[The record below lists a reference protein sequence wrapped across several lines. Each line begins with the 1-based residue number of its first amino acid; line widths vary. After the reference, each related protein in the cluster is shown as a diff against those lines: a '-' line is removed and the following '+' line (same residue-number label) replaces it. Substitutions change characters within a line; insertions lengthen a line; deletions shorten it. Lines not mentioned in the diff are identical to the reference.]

1 MDTLTPIPTPP
12 AQRWREFR
20 IQTLPVVTF
29 LVVMVCVGMLWKQY
43 VLPTNIIGEVEAV
56 RANLISTVPGTLKE
70 LKVSRFDRVTNGQVV
85 AVISTMD
92 TETFQASLRS
102 IEADLKLMRAR
113 MQLDMERNAATYEG
127 MRLDLLQE
135 RVDLA
140 IERVNNKF
148 YESEVIRQRQLLT
161 NTPVL
166 IDMTTYEYWVRLAE
180 TTRTNIV
187 EREKYLAE
195 KEKTLPV
202 LAPGTKADE
211 AIVEAIR
218 AQEEKLRAEVM
229 TISLKSP
236 IDGMVSFVL
245 HAQGEKVV
253 ANMPLITISA
263 VSSTRI
269 IGYVR
274 KPFSNMPKPGD
285 TVQIRRQTFKRESAQ
300 ATVLEVSS
308 QLEPITSTLVP
319 AQAGV
324 KVELGLAFAISMPAE
339 LALIPGEPVDLI
351 FGKK

>member
-20 IQTLPVVTF
+20 IQTLPIVTF

-70 LKVSRFDRVTNGQVV
+70 LKVSRFDRVTNGQVI

-140 IERVNNKF
+140 IERVNNKY

-195 KEKTLPV
+195 KEKALPA
-202 LAPGTKADE
+202 LAPLH
-211 AIVEAIR
+211 
-218 AQEEKLRAEVM
+218 LRHPMA
-229 TISLKSP
+229 
-236 IDGMVSFVL
+236 
-245 HAQGEKVV
+245 
-253 ANMPLITISA
+253 
-263 VSSTRI
+263 
-269 IGYVR
+269 
-274 KPFSNMPKPGD
+274 
-285 TVQIRRQTFKRESAQ
+285 
-300 ATVLEVSS
+300 
-308 QLEPITSTLVP
+308 LV
-319 AQAGV
+319 
-324 KVELGLAFAISMPAE
+324 
-339 LALIPGEPVDLI
+339 VDLDPGARAI
-351 FGKK
+351 DRCRTCDAVPGGRHAASAFPRHVTPPRGKLGSDPAGLTPSGAYGLWGQTR